1 MSDKLSSLG
10 MDITIDEN
18 NRIRVLPSDKYAASE
33 KLKGESQKFVESNF
47 RNFKKIEI
55 ISFNSQIKQ
64 VNELLENHAKKIEK
78 EKLKVRN
85 IIMY

>member
-33 KLKGESQKFVESNF
+33 KLKGESQKFVESKFLEIYKF
-47 RNFKKIEI
+47 RNYFVQF
-55 ISFNSQIKQ
+55 SN
-64 VNELLENHAKKIEK
+64 
-78 EKLKVRN
+78 
-85 IIMY
+85 